1 MLISK
6 VERTGSRKF
15 AHLTNPTLPVG
26 MNQSTSVLMK
36 IMDHASEETE
46 VENT

>member
-15 AHLTNPTLPVG
+15 AHLTNPVLPVG
-26 MNQSTSVLMK
+26 MRQINFCPIEV
-36 IMDHASEETE
+36 IDHAS
-46 VENT
+46 